1 MGGMKANRRKVYKMQ
16 MQNNNSYL
24 SIIESPAMR
33 IYPNVALCDRG
44 MRQNFANER
53 YRRYPQRNLW
63 AGKKERVV
71 SPIQKIH
78 AATGCARTELPAK
91 RTSATNVIA
100 RNSWKPT
107 RFSGGRMSPLNLLK
121 NPNSVSQDCA
131 KACAVKDTAAHK
143 QSSL

>member
-1 MGGMKANRRKVYKMQ
+1 MKANRRKVYK

-107 RFSGGRMSPLNLLK
+107 RFSSGRMSQWKEDSALGMFIHKL
-121 NPNSVSQDCA
+121 VSLR
-131 KACAVKDTAAHK
+131 VI
-143 QSSL
+143 

>member
-1 MGGMKANRRKVYKMQ
+1 MQMQ

-71 SPIQKIH
+71 NPIQKIH

-107 RFSGGRMSPLNLLK
+107 RFSGGRMSHSYLTSVPKVEAAEQAGMLDQGTTEALK
-121 NPNSVSQDCA
+121 A
-131 KACAVKDTAAHK
+131 AVRALDKNADVK
-143 QSSL
+143 